1 MRLNSILGQ
10 ILQEEIR
17 REPRNIEG
25 NDVGSR
31 NKIYFYINYLPSTML
46 GSLHMVIVSN
56 GHCNELLHTWQLK
69 TQTYYLTALEI
80 GNLKCVSLY

>member
-1 MRLNSILGQ
+1 
-10 ILQEEIR
+10 
-17 REPRNIEG
+17 
-25 NDVGSR
+25 
-31 NKIYFYINYLPSTML
+31 ML

-56 GHCNELLHTWQLK
+56 GHCNELLHTWQVK